1 VDVGLLPVKALA
13 AAKQRLGPDFDP
25 EERREIARALLEDAL
40 EMCVS
45 TPFLRWWVVTADDAA
60 ASAARARGL
69 DVVDDAG
76 EGLNHALST
85 AVQAATDA
93 GATSVTIIP
102 ADVPLGIRDDIVDL
116 LDTGATSDLV
126 LVPAPRDGGT
136 NGLHMSPPG
145 LVEPRFGPG
154 SLQSYVELADRRG
167 LRCSIL
173 SLERLTLDIDTM
185 EDVAH
190 FLESSPSGHAAEALR
205 RLRAASG

>member
-69 DVVDDAG
+69 DIIDDAG
-76 EGLNHALST
+76 EGLNQALST
-85 AVQAATDA
+85 AVRAATDA

-116 LDTGATSDLV
+116 LDIGATSDLV

-154 SLQSYVELADRRG
+154 SLQSYADLADRLG

-173 SLERLTLDIDTM
+173 GLERLTLDIDTV
-185 EDVAH
+185 EDVAR

-205 RLRAASG
+205 RLRTPSG

>member
-1 VDVGLLPVKALA
+1 MDVGLLPVKALA

-40 EMCVS
+40 DMCVS
-45 TPFLRWWVVTADDAA
+45 TPFLRWWVVTADEAA
-60 ASAARARGL
+60 VSAARARGL

-85 AVQAATDA
+85 AVRAAAGA

-136 NGLHMSPPG
+136 NGLHMSPPD

-173 SLERLTLDIDTM
+173 GLERLTLDIDTV
-185 EDVAH
+185 EDVAR

-205 RLRAASG
+205 RLRTASG